1 MTIARSLLV
10 QNPKL
15 KLILVEKETQLG
27 LHASGR
33 NSGVIHAGFYYS
45 PESLKARFCLE
56 GNRLIRKFATE
67 NGCNILQT
75 GKVIV
80 TKFESEIERLHQ
92 LYQRGV
98 ANGVKLDLLPASRLK
113 EKEPLAKT
121 VEEFIWSPSTAICN
135 PREILKAL
143 ELEIKLLGCQIILGE
158 KLHQVDDLVA
168 SIGNRKVH
176 YKHFINATGGGAL
189 KVAAHFEVGSEYTLL
204 PFLGSYWATNQK
216 NIQLRSLIYPVPH
229 PINPFLGV
237 HWTLT
242 YDGYVK
248 LGPTALPVL
257 GPERYRPFDRI
268 DFNESIDS
276 LKGLAYVALGESTSV
291 LNILSSEFMNLSKSH
306 MVNEASKMVT
316 KEVPTNLWEK
326 KPSGIRAQ
334 LVENANGALVQDFI
348 VKKAENSTHILN
360 AVSPGWTSA
369 FAFAEYISHEF
380 VLGQL

>member
-1 MTIARSLLV
+1 
-10 QNPKL
+10 
-15 KLILVEKETQLG
+15 
-27 LHASGR
+27 
-33 NSGVIHAGFYYS
+33 
-45 PESLKARFCLE
+45 
-56 GNRLIRKFATE
+56 
-67 NGCNILQT
+67 
-75 GKVIV
+75 
-80 TKFESEIERLHQ
+80 
-92 LYQRGV
+92 
-98 ANGVKLDLLPASRLK
+98 
-113 EKEPLAKT
+113 
-121 VEEFIWSPSTAICN
+121 
-135 PREILKAL
+135 
-143 ELEIKLLGCQIILGE
+143 
-158 KLHQVDDLVA
+158 
-168 SIGNRKVH
+168 
-176 YKHFINATGGGAL
+176 
-189 KVAAHFEVGSEYTLL
+189 
-204 PFLGSYWATNQK
+204 
-216 NIQLRSLIYPVPH
+216 VPH